1 MPVKFN
7 QYWTVDWDKTAE
19 YEKFIIN
26 KFIPGINRAG
36 IHTVA
41 AWTVLVGGYSEI
53 FFEGISNDLDQLEKA
68 LINKKYKELNAELQ
82 NYVTQY
88 KSKVM
93 VSTGIKEA
101 YSSDIRE
108 NTVKFNQTW
117 DVISQKRADYKK
129 FVTESYYPLMEQLD
143 ISIASEWE
151 VLIGDGPRIIC
162 EGRAQDINSLLGHLQ
177 SKQFQK
183 ARRDLKSYVY
193 HYENRILVFHII
205 KILGYK
211 SASYRLISS

>member
-117 DVISQKRADYKK
+117 DVISHKRADYKK

-211 SASYRLISS
+211 SASYRIISS

>member
-7 QYWTVDWDKTAE
+7 QYWTVDWDKTTE

-117 DVISQKRADYKK
+117 DVISHKRADYKK

>member
-117 DVISQKRADYKK
+117 DVISHKRADYKK